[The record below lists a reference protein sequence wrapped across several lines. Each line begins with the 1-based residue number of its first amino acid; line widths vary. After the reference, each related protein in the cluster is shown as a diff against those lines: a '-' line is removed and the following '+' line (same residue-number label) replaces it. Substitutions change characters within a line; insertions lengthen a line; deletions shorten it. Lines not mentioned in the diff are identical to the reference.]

1 MKKPSRRSK
10 TAQDEPLAEEFT
22 IAIRALGDYAHVNVR
37 PHRGLLYI
45 YADERDDLDDPA
57 DAVARL
63 HPLGDGTYRLSFH
76 SHTGR
81 WEPMPFSGDL
91 THITVTLVET
101 LSPYLAKWGNDPGT
115 SGSHH

>member
-22 IAIRALGDYAHVNVR
+22 IAIRAMGDYAHVNVR

-45 YADERDDLDDPA
+45 YADERDDPD

-63 HPLGDGTYRLSFH
+63 HPSGDGTYGLSFH

-91 THITVTLVET
+91 AHITATLVAT
-101 LSPYLAKWGNDPGT
+101 LHPYLAKWGNGPGT